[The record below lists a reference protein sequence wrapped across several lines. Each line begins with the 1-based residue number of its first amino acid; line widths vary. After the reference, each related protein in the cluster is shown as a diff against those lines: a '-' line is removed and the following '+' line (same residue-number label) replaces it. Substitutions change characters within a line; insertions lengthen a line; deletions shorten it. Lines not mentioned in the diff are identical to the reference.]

1 MNNYFEQ
8 LTCISIKFNSSF
20 LCLFQGSSYLI
31 QSCLFLAIMICKL
44 FLFQINVAS
53 FSSGEVRF
61 FWLNATVLKHTLVG
75 HTFTLEWSLVML
87 SLMLYSCKCMELITS
102 LLRAAHPLM
111 CLFFFPRN
119 FGKIYY
125 RKFLKEKNSSK
136 VKSS

>member
-1 MNNYFEQ
+1 MNNCFHNFEQ

-31 QSCLFLAIMICKL
+31 QSLAIMICKL
-44 FLFQINVAS
+44 FLFQINVAT

-102 LLRAAHPLM
+102 LLRAAHPLI

-125 RKFLKEKNSSK
+125 RKEKDSAK
-136 VKSS
+136 VKSG